1 MSEDRNIKL
10 GLSLDASSVKAD
22 LDPAKQ
28 AVKDFAQTFNDLGS
42 SSDREVKK
50 MEAAV
55 KRAAIQVA
63 SSGRSASE
71 ALQIKAEINGLDG
84 AALAPKIAAL
94 KRLEEAANQ
103 AGGAGANSLDKI
115 GISAKQTAFALR
127 GVPAQFTDIVTSLQ
141 GGQAPLTVFL
151 QQGGQLKDMFGG
163 AGNAAR
169 ALGGYVLGL
178 VNPFSVAAVAVGGLA
193 IAYELGAKEAREY
206 AKALIISG
214 NQTGAT
220 VGQLSDQAKAIGAV
234 PGSQR
239 GAAAALVEFAASGK
253 VGAESLDKFTQA
265 ALRFEKATGTAI
277 ADTVK
282 AFEELGKA
290 PADAAVKLNDK
301 YNFLTASVYRQIK
314 ALEDQGRAT
323 DAAKLAQTEFADTLA
338 SRATQIIDNTGLIEK
353 GWSGVKRAINGA
365 VDALLDL
372 GRASSPSDQLKNI
385 DSQITAL
392 EARKLVG
399 SSDLR
404 KSSAFGGSSP
414 NDPRLG
420 AQIEALKQ
428 QAAYISEN
436 ERIEKRSAATAAEK
450 KRILDATVATEKL
463 IEGSMTNQQRLAQEL
478 VKNRNAFLALG
489 VPESD
494 LKNNK
499 DFQAVNT
506 ATRKKYNET
515 TGQSEVAD
523 IKAKTLAQREYFAL
537 LEEKGKLADDLT
549 EGQKLVIK
557 IQQELKTSILG
568 VARAQ
573 KERAL
578 ASAQELATVDLL
590 IQGEKKRIA
599 AVEKSR
605 LEYLALTETV
615 DKAAEAIRQQAI
627 DLEAANA
634 STGKSKTAIEIDR
647 LKELQKYL
655 KDVEPKNDLE
665 EKYVATV
672 QRKAQAQERY
682 VAALKGSDLKELTS
696 QQTEYARQL
705 DEQAKLYQDELALT
719 GLSRIEREKILA
731 VRKSELDYAKQI
743 AEINNSLLDDDE
755 KASLRATAEDNRKKA
770 GATAVAKVIQDEY
783 QKMSESINQTLTD
796 AFLDA
801 FDKSKTFAKS
811 FRDFLFKTFKD
822 LVLRPTISA
831 IVNTVTGGSGG
842 IVSQI
847 ASSGSGGIGNL

>member
-1 MSEDRNIKL
+1 
-10 GLSLDASSVKAD
+10 
-22 LDPAKQ
+22 
-28 AVKDFAQTFNDLGS
+28 
-42 SSDREVKK
+42 
-50 MEAAV
+50 
-55 KRAAIQVA
+55 
-63 SSGRSASE
+63 
-71 ALQIKAEINGLDG
+71 
-84 AALAPKIAAL
+84 
-94 KRLEEAANQ
+94 
-103 AGGAGANSLDKI
+103 
-115 GISAKQTAFALR
+115 
-127 GVPAQFTDIVTSLQ
+127 
-141 GGQAPLTVFL
+141 
-151 QQGGQLKDMFGG
+151 
-163 AGNAAR
+163 
-169 ALGGYVLGL
+169 
-178 VNPFSVAAVAVGGLA
+178 
-193 IAYELGAKEAREY
+193 
-206 AKALIISG
+206 
-214 NQTGAT
+214 
-220 VGQLSDQAKAIGAV
+220 
-234 PGSQR
+234 
-239 GAAAALVEFAASGK
+239 
-253 VGAESLDKFTQA
+253 
-265 ALRFEKATGTAI
+265 
-277 ADTVK
+277 
-282 AFEELGKA
+282 
-290 PADAAVKLNDK
+290 
-301 YNFLTASVYRQIK
+301 
-314 ALEDQGRAT
+314 
-323 DAAKLAQTEFADTLA
+323 
-338 SRATQIIDNTGLIEK
+338 
-353 GWSGVKRAINGA
+353 
-365 VDALLDL
+365 
-372 GRASSPSDQLKNI
+372 
-385 DSQITAL
+385 
-392 EARKLVG
+392 
-399 SSDLR
+399 
-404 KSSAFGGSSP
+404 
-414 NDPRLG
+414 
-420 AQIEALKQ
+420 
-428 QAAYISEN
+428 
-436 ERIEKRSAATAAEK
+436 
-450 KRILDATVATEKL
+450 
-463 IEGSMTNQQRLAQEL
+463 MTNQQRLAQEL
-478 VKNRNAFLALG
+478 VKSRNAFLALG

-599 AVEKSR
+599 SVEKSR

-719 GLSRIEREKILA
+719 GLSRVEREKILA

-831 IVNTVTGGSGG
+831 IVNTVTGGISSRLGAAGSTSSGG
-842 IVSQI
+842 F
-847 ASSGSGGIGNL
+847 GGDG